1 MAKVE
6 LRLLLRIRAVKL
18 RAFVFTFD
26 DRPGSGRVSR
36 VLGEYFPIF
45 SFYGSHLVIA
55 DKR

>member
-18 RAFVFTFD
+18 RTFVLTFD
-26 DRPGSGRVSR
+26 DGPGSGRVSR
-36 VLGEYFPIF
+36 FLGEHFPIF
-45 SFYGSHLVIA
+45 SFYGSYLVIV